1 MNSKLI
7 DEYEEFKKNK
17 EEQKEYEFYILMENF
32 KQLTPQQK
40 LIYNKLIEE
49 TS

>member
-7 DEYEEFKKNK
+7 DEYEEFKRNK
-17 EEQKEYEFYILMENF
+17 QEQDEYDLYVMIEEY

-40 LIYNKLIEE
+40 LIYNKLIQE